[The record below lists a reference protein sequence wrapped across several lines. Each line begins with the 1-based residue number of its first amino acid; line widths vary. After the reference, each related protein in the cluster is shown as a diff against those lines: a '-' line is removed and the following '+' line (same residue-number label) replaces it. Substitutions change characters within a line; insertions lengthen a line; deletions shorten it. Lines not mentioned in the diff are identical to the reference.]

1 MKVFFLNPTDKS
13 SQTRVLTE
21 ILSVINESSGTLRI
35 AIAYFTHPEI
45 AKALIQ
51 RIQLGREAKLIIN
64 ASDILRPSQPNETEI
79 VISKN
84 LLEVLRQNIVP
95 RTLGNRSTSEYQNMH
110 HKFMVSESK
119 VIFGSLN
126 WTTAALN
133 NNFECVAVSS
143 EPEAITLF
151 TSEFEKIWK
160 QAEELYVVS
169 GKVRMIM
176 CPICKSMDGVD
187 FESWG
192 PFCLYC
198 GHKFKVV

>member
-1 MKVFFLNPTDKS
+1 MKVFFLNPADKL

-21 ILSVINESSGTLRI
+21 ILSVINESSEILRI

-51 RIQLGREAKLIIN
+51 RIQSGRETKLIIN
-64 ASDILRPSQPNETEI
+64 ASDILRPAHPNETEI

-84 LLEVLRQNIVP
+84 LLEVLHQNIVP
-95 RTLGNRSTSEYQNMH
+95 RTLGNRSVSEYQNMH

-133 NNFECVAVSS
+133 NNFEFA
-143 EPEAITLF
+143 AIT
-151 TSEFEKIWK
+151 S
-160 QAEELYVVS
+160 
-169 GKVRMIM
+169 
-176 CPICKSMDGVD
+176 
-187 FESWG
+187 
-192 PFCLYC
+192 
-198 GHKFKVV
+198 

>member
-1 MKVFFLNPTDKS
+1 MKVFFLNPADKS

-21 ILSVINESSGTLRI
+21 ILSVINESSATLRI

-45 AKALIQ
+45 AKALIK
-51 RIQLGREAKLIIN
+51 RIQLGRETKLIIN
-64 ASDILRPSQPNETEI
+64 ASDILRPAQPNESEI
-79 VISKN
+79 AISKS
-84 LLEVLRQNIVP
+84 LFDVLRQNIVA
-95 RTLGNRSTSEYQNMH
+95 RTLGNRSSSEYQNMH
-110 HKFMVSESK
+110 HKFMVSENK

-143 EPEAITLF
+143 KPEAINLF
-151 TSEFEKIWK
+151 TYEFEKIWK

-192 PFCLYC
+192 PFCINC